1 MRKRPAPVSSISKT
15 RRVCLHNRNNA
26 GRFVFVSWQTR
37 RAVSAALLH
46 SLALCPNT
54 SKTRPKTRQ
63 KRPKTGANVVLFRRN
78 LLNFCILL
86 IRPKHGQTKTRG
98 GAAVSGFRAGGEHC
112 TRGGQNTRPTPTIR
126 RAALRLCPSFSC
138 PRFALFVP
146 MIRPSC
152 PRFGV
157 FVPMKGGRG
166 VFTIRRGEYRYKPAA
181 PAFGRGR
188 GLSTFS
194 ISGGRLLLSL
204 YHLRG
209 AGGCNRRP
217 RAACFCT
224 RQSLNKTAAPCALPP
239 YCFSLPLPLRD

>member
-1 MRKRPAPVSSISKT
+1 MRKRPAPVSSISKA

-26 GRFVFVSWQTR
+26 GRFVFESWQTR

-63 KRPKTGANVVLFRRN
+63 KRPKTGTNVVLFRRN

-98 GAAVSGFRAGGEHC
+98 GAAVSGFRAGGEYC
-112 TRGGQNTRPTPTIR
+112 TRGGQNTRPAPTIR
-126 RAALRLCPSFSC
+126 RAALRLCPAFSC

-152 PRFGV
+152 PHFGV
-157 FVPMKGGRG
+157 FVPMITAGASSSPYGGAN
-166 VFTIRRGEYRYKPAA
+166 TDTSP
-181 PAFGRGR
+181 PPP
-188 GLSTFS
+188 LSAVVVVC
-194 ISGGRLLLSL
+194 LLSL
-204 YHLRG
+204 FR

>member
-86 IRPKHGQTKTRG
+86 IRPKRGQTKRRARRLLSG
-98 GAAVSGFRAGGEHC
+98 GWSTLHTGRAKHAPRFYHTAGGVEALPL
-112 TRGGQNTRPTPTIR
+112 RGCSIFAPAAR
-126 RAALRLCPSFSC
+126 RGAGLQCSEIHDERTTHGRGLGGALRLCPRSRVHVSPLSF
-138 PRFALFVP
+138 L
-146 MIRPSC
+146 
-152 PRFGV
+152 
-157 FVPMKGGRG
+157 
-166 VFTIRRGEYRYKPAA
+166 
-181 PAFGRGR
+181 
-188 GLSTFS
+188 
-194 ISGGRLLLSL
+194 
-204 YHLRG
+204 
-209 AGGCNRRP
+209 
-217 RAACFCT
+217 
-224 RQSLNKTAAPCALPP
+224 
-239 YCFSLPLPLRD
+239 

>member
-26 GRFVFVSWQTR
+26 GRFVFESWQTR

-78 LLNFCILL
+78 LLKFCILL

-98 GAAVSGFRAGGEHC
+98 GAFLFGLSGFRAGGEYC
-112 TRGGQNTRPTPTIR
+112 TRGGQNTRPAPTIR
-126 RAALRLCPSFSC
+126 RAALRLCPSF
-138 PRFALFVP
+138 
-146 MIRPSC
+146 SC

-194 ISGGRLLLSL
+194 ISGGVLLFSL

-224 RQSLNKTAAPCALPP
+224 RQSLNKTAALC
-239 YCFSLPLPLRD
+239 PLFCLLVHS

>member
-86 IRPKHGQTKTRG
+86 IRPKRGQTKRRARRLLSG
-98 GAAVSGFRAGGEHC
+98 GWSTLHTGRAKHAPRFYHTAGGVEALPRVLVSTFRPFRSYDTPLVSTFWRFRTYERRAGRLHHTAG
-112 TRGGQNTRPTPTIR
+112 RIQIQAR
-126 RAALRLCPSFSC
+126 R
-138 PRFALFVP
+138 PRFRPWFVD
-146 MIRPSC
+146 
-152 PRFGV
+152 FL
-157 FVPMKGGRG
+157 
-166 VFTIRRGEYRYKPAA
+166 Y
-181 PAFGRGR
+181 FGRGAALFA
-188 GLSTFS
+188 LSFAR
-194 ISGGRLLLSL
+194 GGRLQSTA
-204 YHLRG
+204 
-209 AGGCNRRP
+209 AGCLFLHTAKP
-217 RAACFCT
+217 
-224 RQSLNKTAAPCALPP
+224 QHAAPCALPP